1 MLLTEKYLVQR
12 YLVHQMVSIGIVLWF
27 LDRRQISQTSVNR
40 SPNLNLSSTLLPT
53 TLVTSC
59 NLTTISTKVLH
70 NNKAGLLTVD
80 WIQIEL
86 SRKLNRWFSQSC
98 KSLTP
103 SLCLVDVAVYQ
114 VVYKSLKSKHAKYI
128 IQCLWKKTSDIPVYF
143 VDVGCGN
150 GLLVY
155 ILLSEG
161 FNGVGV
167 DCRTRAIWNI
177 YPAFVRQHL
186 TETTLDAECCPGFP
200 NATWLIGN
208 HSDELT
214 PWLPI
219 LAARSGPSCRIF
231 VLPCCPFGLYGK
243 YNSFLHT
250 TPEIETRCDS
260 NTSADEQSR
269 YRLYL
274 AYLRGLFRV
283 CGLSSEIDVLRIPS
297 TKRICLVGRNLLSTD
312 QTLRL
317 LRITDAVAHEKQ
329 AATVPFFVARNNHEP
344 ILNCT
349 RVPGDIKHAVCNM
362 IFAKL
367 LELEPDLKHLKSKGL
382 FVSSTGFIKTVDGR
396 WWKPGGHLALNQV
409 AMVLERE
416 QLESMKSQHGGLQT
430 LLRNH
435 HQAFQVV
442 RGFVQ
447 IRWLP
452 EKMAKISNVVNDSIT
467 QRQSSKQSV
476 ESNKRKTKP
485 CWLLHHHPDGCPY
498 PSDNCDFLHD

>member
-1 MLLTEKYLVQR
+1 MSLER
-12 YLVHQMVSIGIVLWF
+12 F
-27 LDRRQISQTSVNR
+27 TSTVEVWINKPHVVNR
-40 SPNLNLSSTLLPT
+40 KIFGATVSRAPDGVHWNRVVIPRSPTNFQNFSEQIVQSDSQFHFTSDYLSYI
-53 TLVTSC
+53 VQFDDGKA
-59 NLTTISTKVLH
+59 ISAKVLH
-70 NNKAGLLTVD
+70 SNKACLLTVD
-80 WIQIEL
+80 WIQTEL
-86 SRKLNRWFSQSC
+86 PRKLNRWFSLSC
-98 KSLTP
+98 KTLTP

-114 VVYKSLKSKHAKYI
+114 VVYNSLKNKHAKYI
-128 IQCLWKKTSDIPVYF
+128 IQHWCEKTDPLKFIHEDLGIAAYLIVVYGGKLAMYPFISLMSDVAMDCWCTFYSVKGELCEESMDDSKILRDLSIQALLWSGATYGAVEENES
-143 VDVGCGN
+143 
-150 GLLVY
+150 
-155 ILLSEG
+155 
-161 FNGVGV
+161 
-167 DCRTRAIWNI
+167 
-177 YPAFVRQHL
+177 
-186 TETTLDAECCPGFP
+186 TLDAECCPGFP

-219 LAARSGPSCRIF
+219 LAARSGPSCRVF

-250 TPEIETRCDS
+250 TSGIETRCDS
-260 NTSADEQSR
+260 NTSADVQSR

-317 LRITDAVAHEKQ
+317 SQIADAVAREKQ
-329 AATVPFFVARNNHEP
+329 AATVPFFVARGNHEP

-367 LELEPDLKHLKSKGL
+367 LEMEPDSKHLKSKGL
-382 FVSSTGFIKTVDGR
+382 FVSPTGFIKTVDGR
-396 WWKPGGHLALNQV
+396 WWNPGGQLALNQV

-416 QLESMKSQHGGLQT
+416 QLESMKSQNGGLQT

-435 HQAFQVV
+435 HQAFQ
-442 RGFVQ
+442 G
-447 IRWLP
+447 
-452 EKMAKISNVVNDSIT
+452 K
-467 QRQSSKQSV
+467 
-476 ESNKRKTKP
+476 
-485 CWLLHHHPDGCPY
+485 LL
-498 PSDNCDFLHD
+498 

>member
-1 MLLTEKYLVQR
+1 MSSERFASTVD
-12 YLVHQMVSIGIVLWF
+12 IW
-27 LDRRQISQTSVNR
+27 ISKPHVVNR
-40 SPNLNLSSTLLPT
+40 KIFGATVSRAPDGVHWNRVVIPRLQKNFPNFSEQIVQSESQFHFTSDYLSYIVQLDDGKA
-53 TLVTSC
+53 
-59 NLTTISTKVLH
+59 ISTKVLH

-80 WIQIEL
+80 WIQTEL
-86 SRKLNRWFSQSC
+86 PRKLNRWFSQSC

-103 SLCLVDVAVYQ
+103 SLRLVDLVVYQ
-114 VVYKSLKSKHAKYI
+114 TVYNSLKSKHAKYVI
-128 IQCLWKKTSDIPVYF
+128 EHWCEKTDPLKFIHEDLGIAAYLICLWKKISDVPIYF

-167 DCRTRAIWNI
+167 DCRARAIWNI
-177 YPAFVRQHL
+177 YPTFVRQHL
-186 TETTLDAECCPGFP
+186 TETTLNVECCAGFP

-219 LAARSGPSCRIF
+219 LAARSGPSCRVF

-243 YNSFLHT
+243 YNNFLHN
-250 TPEIETRCDS
+250 TPEMENHSDS
-260 NTSADEQSR
+260 NTSVDEQSR

-283 CGLSSEIDVLRIPS
+283 CELSSEIDMLRIPS
-297 TKRICLVGRNLLSTD
+297 TKRICLVSRNLLPTD

-317 LRITDAVAHEKQ
+317 SKIADAVAREKQ
-329 AATVPFFVARNNHEP
+329 AATVPFFVARSNHEP

-349 RVPGDIKHAVCNM
+349 RVPGDIKHAVCDM

-367 LELEPDLKHLKSKGL
+367 LEMEPDLKQLESQDL
-382 FVSSTGFIKTVDGR
+382 FVSPTGCIKTVDGR
-396 WWKPGGHLALNQV
+396 WWNPGGQLALSQV
-409 AMVLERE
+409 AVVLERE

-435 HQAFQVV
+435 HQAF
-442 RGFVQ
+442 RG
-447 IRWLP
+447 
-452 EKMAKISNVVNDSIT
+452 K
-467 QRQSSKQSV
+467 
-476 ESNKRKTKP
+476 
-485 CWLLHHHPDGCPY
+485 LL
-498 PSDNCDFLHD
+498 